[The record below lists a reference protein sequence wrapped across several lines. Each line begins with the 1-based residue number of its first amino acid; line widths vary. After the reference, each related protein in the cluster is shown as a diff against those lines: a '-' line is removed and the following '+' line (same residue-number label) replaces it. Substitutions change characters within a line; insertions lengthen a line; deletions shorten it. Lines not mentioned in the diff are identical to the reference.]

1 MAEAETL
8 ENPVALE
15 EAVEITSEA
24 VALEVAVHLVKETLV
39 VLDYLLVVAV
49 ALVEAVEK
57 LALVNL
63 LMVHLMVEM
72 AVLVNQLQ

>member
-1 MAEAETL
+1 VAEAETL